1 MKEGTQNMMSL
12 LVAFTARKRFSGVG
26 MVGGDF
32 GSKVLNTKPHAAL
45 KISGDIIVVDDREL
59 TDQNV
64 CRIPIPVKLNT
75 SLRMSLRTKVS

>member
-12 LVAFTARKRFSGVG
+12 SVAFAAWNRFSGVG

-45 KISGDIIVVDDREL
+45 ERDQKILLQLVNRCSP
-59 TDQNV
+59 T
-64 CRIPIPVKLNT
+64 K
-75 SLRMSLRTKVS
+75 MSVEYPFLSN